1 MHLVQFMM
9 VTGPRITKMDKAHY
23 STKMETNMK
32 VSGLMEKNQDM
43 EFISIK
49 NVTSMKGKIDN
60 LGNGRQ
66 IKDKDMANCH

>member
-23 STKMETNMK
+23 YTKMETNMK

>member
-9 VTGPRITKMDKAHY
+9 VTGSRITKMDKAHY
-23 STKMETNMK
+23 TTKMETNMK
-32 VSGLMEKNQDM
+32 ASGLMEKNQDM